1 MSEKPPKTPLR
12 IVDDPG
18 TISTAPPASLGEA
31 GQRLW
36 QAVTNEFAI
45 DDVGGRELLR
55 QASECADRLASLTAR
70 IQADGE
76 VVRNKNGLRAHPL
89 LAAEIA
95 ARSFI
100 CRTLQ
105 RLGLDLEPLRLGPGR
120 PPGRGAA

>member
-1 MSEKPPKTPLR
+1 MPPLH
-12 IVDDPG
+12 IVGSPDA
-18 TISTAPPASLGEA
+18 ISTAPPATLGEA

-36 QAVTNEFAI
+36 RAVTNEFHI

-76 VVRNKNGLRAHPL
+76 VIRGKSGVRAHPL
-89 LAAEIA
+89 LAPEIA
-95 ARSFI
+95 ARAFI